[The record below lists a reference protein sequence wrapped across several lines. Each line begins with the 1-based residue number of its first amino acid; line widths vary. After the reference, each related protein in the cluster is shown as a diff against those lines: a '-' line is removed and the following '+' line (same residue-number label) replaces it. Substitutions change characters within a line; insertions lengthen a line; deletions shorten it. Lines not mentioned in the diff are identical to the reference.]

1 MLVALKRLEVP
12 EMSDYSDL
20 LYEVQNNV
28 ATITLNRPD
37 RLNAIT
43 GPMLDSFSRAF
54 RDADRD
60 PAVRVIIL
68 TGAGRGFCAGLD
80 LKDQISGQG
89 LASNNG
95 NGTDLSLQK
104 FDLAN
109 SPPVVLHTTDKPVI
123 CALNGPAAG
132 YGMDLALG
140 CDIRIASKQAKLAA
154 VFTKRGVLPES
165 GGSWLLP
172 RLIGWAKA
180 SEVAFRGQVLGAEE
194 SLALGLVNQVVEHDQ
209 LLPAANEMAAEIAQN
224 APLAVQA
231 TKRMMR
237 LGLEETFEANVH
249 HVFLQ
254 LLPLFRTKDFAEGVK
269 AFIEKREP
277 QFTGR

>member
-1 MLVALKRLEVP
+1 
-12 EMSDYSDL
+12 MSDYTDLTYDVSDS
-20 LYEVQNNV
+20 V

-43 GPMLDSFSRAF
+43 MGMLTSLSAALRQ
-54 RDADRD
+54 ADLDRE
-60 PAVRVIIL
+60 VRVIVL

-80 LKDQISGQG
+80 LKDQVAGTGIGSGDGAG
-89 LASNNG
+89 LA
-95 NGTDLSLQK
+95 TR
-104 FDLAN
+104 FDLAG

-132 YGMDLALG
+132 YGLDLALG
-140 CDIRIASKQAKLAA
+140 CDIRIASTNAKLAA
-154 VFTKRGVLPES
+154 VFTRRGILPES

-172 RLIGWAKA
+172 RLLGWAKA
-180 SEVAFRGQVLGAEE
+180 AELAFRGLTLSAAE
-194 SLALGLVNQVVEHDQ
+194 SLEWGLVNRVVEPEE
-209 LLPAANEMAAEIAQN
+209 LMPAAREMAAEIAAN

-254 LLPLFRTKDFAEGVK
+254 LLPLFQTEDFREGMSS
-269 AFIEKREP
+269 FLEKRP
-277 QFTGR
+277 AQFQGR